1 MKKNHFAAI
10 SFCCL
15 LLFIIYI
22 YLIIYIM
29 RDLVSVTSV
38 CFRIYICICASICSF
53 RLSEN
58 LHLYLCVRLLL
69 WTIWEF
75 TFIFVHPFVPLHLLR
90 IYICICA
97 SICSFGQSK
106 NLHNFTVPYLN
117 RFILLC
123 TFLSLIDF
131 WFIYF
136 CHTLLFLCTL
146 LSSISAW

>member
-22 YLIIYIM
+22 YFIFYIIIYIM

-75 TFIFVHPFVPLHLLR
+75 TFIFVHPFVPRPSENLHLYLCVRLFLHTIREFTFVFVHPFVLLYHLR

-97 SICSFGQSK
+97 SICF
-106 NLHNFTVPYLN
+106 FRT
-117 RFILLC
+117 I
-123 TFLSLIDF
+123 
-131 WFIYF
+131 
-136 CHTLLFLCTL
+136 
-146 LSSISAW
+146 